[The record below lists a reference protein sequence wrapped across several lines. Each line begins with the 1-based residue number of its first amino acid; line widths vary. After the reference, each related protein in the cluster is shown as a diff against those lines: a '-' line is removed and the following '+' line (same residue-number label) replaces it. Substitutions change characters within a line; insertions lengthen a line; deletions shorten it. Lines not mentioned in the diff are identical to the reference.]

1 MFLCLRK
8 GTLKISVPNILKGL
22 LIQTWNWWAFSVSN
36 RVLSKMGSSITEVF
50 CHLPISAWDI
60 CLVVSP
66 LLLLCFAVP
75 WCSTCTE
82 PPSLAA
88 TPACALTLP
97 CPVEAVPAHPYSE
110 QSTLCRL
117 SLHQPPHPVCWHPP
131 IPEQHS
137 PCSWLCPDRQLCQ
150 LSWSAAPFVIL
161 VLGPSRGELANLADY
176 FLLLNNCPLSK
187 ILWLSNHFHWGVKQ
201 LLIQGALLGK
211 VSSIKQWTT

>member
-1 MFLCLRK
+1 
-8 GTLKISVPNILKGL
+8 
-22 LIQTWNWWAFSVSN
+22 
-36 RVLSKMGSSITEVF
+36 MGSGITEAF

-60 CLVVSP
+60 CPVVSP

-97 CPVEAVPAHPYSE
+97 CPVQAVPAHPYPE

-137 PCSWLCPDRQLCQ
+137 PCSWLCPDHQLCQ
-150 LSWSAAPFVIL
+150 LSGSAAPFVIL
-161 VLGPSRGELANLADY
+161 VLGPSRGELCQ
-176 FLLLNNCPLSK
+176 FSWLLSAL
-187 ILWLSNHFHWGVKQ
+187 KQ
-201 LLIQGALLGK
+201 LSTEQNIMIIKPFSLGSK
-211 VSSIKQWTT
+211 AAFNSRGTVGKGQFN